1 MRVPPRSGW
10 DRGTDPQRRP
20 RPATI
25 AGAGIQWLGQDV
37 LAAADS
43 TAKVVSEP
51 AKPGLTEQIIASI
64 AAAIDHILNMGP
76 KAVGLNLLASALI
89 VGLAVGLVWGLR
101 KFLDHGLA
109 RVAVTGVGREAE
121 EARTQKAVRLTWA
134 LFRTLVALG
143 VLALLLGV
151 WGVDVQAWLS
161 AGAGARLIRL
171 VLVILL
177 ATALVELSGF
187 VIHRLVDGFA
197 RRSGDPRRAAQL
209 RTLGPLLKGSAQTVL
224 VVVGV
229 LTVLTELG
237 LKVGPILASAGVL
250 GIAVGFG
257 AQTLVKDFLTGVF
270 LIAEDVVSVGD
281 NVQIGE
287 SSGVVEAM
295 TLRTIRLRDANATL
309 HIFPYSEAQ
318 VIHNRTKVFSSY
330 LAEIPISYDN
340 DVDRVLAVLQ
350 RVGDDLRADPH
361 FGRMITQPFE
371 VMGVDRLADNAIYL
385 KARFITQPRAQ
396 WEIGREFNRRLKNA
410 FDAEKVLTPIK
421 TTPVTAQPLNEQR
434 QAGAAGDA
442 AAPPQDS
449 PDA

>member
-1 MRVPPRSGW
+1 V
-10 DRGTDPQRRP
+10 
-20 RPATI
+20 
-25 AGAGIQWLGQDV
+25 
-37 LAAADS
+37 
-43 TAKVVSEP
+43 EP
-51 AKPGLTEQIIASI
+51 AEPGLTEQAVANI

-76 KAVGLNLLASALI
+76 QAVGLNLMASALI
-89 VGLAVGLVWGLR
+89 AGLAVGLVWGVRRL
-101 KFLDHGLA
+101 LDYGLA
-109 RVAVTGVGREAE
+109 RVSIPGGARDAE
-121 EARTQKAVRLTWA
+121 EARTPKAVRLTWT
-134 LFRTLVALG
+134 LFRVVVVLG
-143 VLALLLGV
+143 VVALLLGV
-151 WGVDVQAWLS
+151 WGVDVLAWLS

-171 VLVILL
+171 VLVVLL

-187 VIHRLVDGFA
+187 VIQRLVEGFV

-281 NVQIGE
+281 NVQIGD

-340 DVDRVLAVLQ
+340 DVDRVLGVVQ
-350 RVGDDLRADPH
+350 KVGDELRADPD

-410 FDAEKVLTPIK
+410 FDAEGVLTPVK
-421 TTPVTAQPLNEQR
+421 TTPVTAQPLKDQR
-434 QAGAAGDA
+434 EVEAGRQETPVPND
-442 AAPPQDS
+442 
-449 PDA
+449 PDEA